1 MCPSNIFIFETL
13 SNCRD
18 FVNDRTNLIELYSA
32 DSLCLAYES
41 GENGA
46 LPELHGYV
54 KGVISG
60 YKTKGFL

>member
-13 SNCRD
+13 SNCLD

-60 YKTKGFL
+60 YRTKGFL